1 MFCRRAAV
9 HNARRFTVF
18 IKKGCVLMVDL
29 RENEVKDAVFEK
41 IDFLAREA
49 FELNYFLA
57 ENPELSGKE
66 YLACEKICALLE
78 SHGITVERA
87 FAGIPTAF
95 RGTVCEAP
103 DSGINIG
110 IIAEYDA
117 LPEIGHA
124 CGHCASGSL
133 SLLAALALHECADL
147 VPANIDIIGTPD
159 EEATGKKIEM
169 AEAGLFD
176 KYDFVIM
183 IHMDSKNK
191 AEMKLLALSAFHYNF
206 RGQPAHASACPWAGK
221 NALNGAM
228 LMIHGF
234 DMMRQH
240 LKPTTRVHGIIIRG
254 GEASN
259 IVPEYASAEY
269 TFRSPDSRYLAQVV
283 KLLHDCAKGAAMAT
297 QTSVEIVKYA
307 PSLDSMKLNPA
318 GTAMLEEIF
327 AAQGLPVFKG
337 EDENIGSSDIGNVS
351 FRCAAFH
358 PTISI
363 SDEDIPCHTREF
375 AAKMKE
381 KDIERVIS
389 TGARIICEMAVR
401 SVYEPERLEAIRR
414 DFRK

>member
-29 RENEVKDAVFEK
+29 RENEVKDAGFEK

-254 GEASN
+254 GELFRKQNSARALL
-259 IVPEYASAEY
+259 IVDRDGS
-269 TFRSPDSRYLAQVV
+269 FRVLTDRSE
-283 KLLHDCAKGAAMAT
+283 K
-297 QTSVEIVKYA
+297 
-307 PSLDSMKLNPA
+307 
-318 GTAMLEEIF
+318 
-327 AAQGLPVFKG
+327 QGLVANRLMEEGVWHTFEFGPVLVENG
-337 EDENIGSSDIGNVS
+337 EDSFTAVS
-351 FRCAAFH
+351 VTAA
-358 PTISI
+358 
-363 SDEDIPCHTREF
+363 DG
-375 AAKMKE
+375 AVK
-381 KDIERVIS
+381 IE
-389 TGARIICEMAVR
+389 T
-401 SVYEPERLEAIRR
+401 L
-414 DFRK
+414 